1 MSIQIIDNFELN
13 SAKPIDNRFVVG
25 AGLFYTDKS
34 QITNLYNGLRIW
46 DLTVGAYGLPY
57 VWDGTA
63 WQSEN
68 SVSMSGGGTINYV
81 PRFNTTSS
89 IVDSIIQDDGTGV
102 GIGTAPS
109 AGYKLDVS
117 GSVRSQGLG
126 FYGNG
131 SNITNINA
139 NNISTGNLAKERLPN
154 GTTGY
159 ILVASIGGGGVYTNP
174 STLTVG
180 SASSLVTS
188 RTLWGRAFN
197 GTANVSGNIF
207 GAGYIEFGTFAN
219 KAILSYGSNFTLAL
233 NVPAQTAML
242 SVRTLALLEQAQ
254 NFTAINNFNAIT
266 KFSNGTSVAPG
277 ISFVAAPTTGIYLA
291 SGNIGISIAGSD
303 KMIIEANAINFG
315 PWGNYYPRVRVGIS
329 SSALLPSYTWFG
341 NDNTGIF
348 RPAQDVVGISTNG
361 VERMRVS
368 NSGVTIG
375 SGNPIKTNVSG
386 YVRFTR
392 NPNGTGF
399 TYVGGKGGV
408 ISVTD
413 QSGVGSSFTSVPGW
427 ITIELKFASNTFSA
441 SNLDNIVLV
450 SYGDDVLSI
459 GGGTDGNI
467 LYYGRHISG
476 AVIDSSTLRITMR
489 FMNYTGASL
498 QNIRVNFIVQS
509 I

>member
-25 AGLFYTDKS
+25 PGLFYTNKS

-109 AGYKLDVS
+109 ASYKLDVS

-139 NNISTGNLAKERLPN
+139 TNISTGNLAKERLPN
-154 GTTGY
+154 GATGH
-159 ILVASIGGGGVYTNP
+159 ILVASSGGGGVYTNP

-180 SASSLVTS
+180 SATSLVTS
-188 RTLWGRAFN
+188 STLWGRAFN
-197 GTANVSGNIF
+197 GTSNVFGNISN
-207 GAGYIEFGTFAN
+207 AGYIEFGTHAN

-254 NFTAINNFNAIT
+254 NFTAINNFTAIT
-266 KFSNGTSVAPG
+266 KFANGTLAAPG
-277 ISFVAAPTTGIYLA
+277 ISFGTAPTTGIYLVGTGS
-291 SGNIGISIAGSD
+291 SGNIRISIAGSD

-329 SSALLPSYTWFG
+329 SPALLPSYTWFG

-348 RPAQDVVGISTNG
+348 RPAQDVVGISTDG

-386 YVRFTR
+386 YVKFTR
-392 NPNGTGF
+392 NSNGTGF
-399 TYVGGKGGV
+399 SYAGYQSGGV
-408 ISVTD
+408 TGVTD
-413 QSGVGSSFTSVPGW
+413 VSLGGSSFTSTAGYIQVRIAFP
-427 ITIELKFASNTFSA
+427 ANTF
-441 SNLDNIVLV
+441 
-450 SYGDDVLSI
+450 I
-459 GGGTDGNI
+459 GGKDDNVVFAQFGLDDTNGSIYQEHKAIQGKVVSN
-467 LYYGRHISG
+467 SE
-476 AVIDSSTLRITMR
+476 IDVRMDFPPIAAAL
-489 FMNYTGASL
+489 F
-498 QNIRVNFIVQS
+498 NIRLNFIVQS
-509 I
+509 L

>member
-25 AGLFYTDKS
+25 TGLFYTDKS

-109 AGYKLDVS
+109 ASYKLDVS

-139 NNISTGNLAKERLPN
+139 TNISTGNLAKERLPN

-174 STLTVG
+174 FALTVG

-266 KFSNGTSVAPG
+266 KFANGTSVAPG
-277 ISFVAAPTTGIYLA
+277 ISFVAASTTGIYLA

-348 RPAQDVVGISTNG
+348 RPSQDVVGISTNG

-368 NSGVTIG
+368 NSGM
-375 SGNPIKTNVSG
+375 SFGNGTPISTMYVMHAEVKRNGAAPVSVSG
-386 YVRFTR
+386 ADK
-392 NPNGTGF
+392 NGSAV
-399 TYVGGKGGV
+399 TYTH
-408 ISVTD
+408 VTYTAN
-413 QSGVGSSFTSVPGW
+413 Q
-427 ITIELKFASNTFSA
+427 
-441 SNLDNIVLV
+441 NIVFRLNFPTAMPNTNYYCVAVADNNNAIGNDYRFQCLV
-450 SYGDDVLSI
+450 TSKTTSYVQVVVVQADARWHS
-459 GGGTDGNI
+459 TDTWDNNDPVGVT
-467 LYYGRHISG
+467 
-476 AVIDSSTLRITMR
+476 VIAI
-489 FMNYTGASL
+489 A
-498 QNIRVNFIVQS
+498 I
-509 I
+509 